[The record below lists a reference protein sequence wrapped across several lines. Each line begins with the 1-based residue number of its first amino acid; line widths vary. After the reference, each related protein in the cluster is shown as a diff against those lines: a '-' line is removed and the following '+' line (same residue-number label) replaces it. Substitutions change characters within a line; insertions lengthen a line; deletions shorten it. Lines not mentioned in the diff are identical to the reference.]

1 MNPSLSLSLVETL
14 AVAALGLV
22 LGSLLVRFIPV
33 LHRLCLPEPV
43 LGGLA
48 LCAGFTIAQA
58 RGFSIQFDTSLQ
70 TPLMIAFFLSIGWMA
85 SLRNLK
91 RGGPDVVKFL
101 LLCSGVLVI
110 QNLMGVGLAK
120 LLGQNP
126 LIGLLAGSVSM
137 AGGPGTAL
145 AFAPAFEKAGLAS
158 AAPIGAA
165 CAIAGIV
172 MGGLLGSPL
181 SAALISRV
189 RRLAP
194 HAGSASTAAPES
206 PQLSMEASAGQGVD
220 PGQFRLHIGFFLIV
234 MAIGVLLGRWI
245 QSSGLTLPIYIGAMI
260 VAAVA
265 RNLHDSRGS
274 NRFSEEWID
283 QIGSVALSYF
293 LVVATMTLQLGQ
305 LTNLAGVLVLILAAQ
320 ALLALVVAG
329 TLVFAASGRDY
340 DAAVMSGGFIG
351 FMLGTTAN
359 ALANMDAITARH
371 GRAPRAYLVVPLVGA
386 CFVDFVNAL
395 VITFGVSLFS

>member
-1 MNPSLSLSLVETL
+1 
-14 AVAALGLV
+14 
-22 LGSLLVRFIPV
+22 
-33 LHRLCLPEPV
+33 
-43 LGGLA
+43 
-48 LCAGFTIAQA
+48 
-58 RGFSIQFDTSLQ
+58 
-70 TPLMIAFFLSIGWMA
+70 
-85 SLRNLK
+85 
-91 RGGPDVVKFL
+91 
-101 LLCSGVLVI
+101 
-110 QNLMGVGLAK
+110 
-120 LLGQNP
+120 
-126 LIGLLAGSVSM
+126 
-137 AGGPGTAL
+137 
-145 AFAPAFEKAGLAS
+145 
-158 AAPIGAA
+158 
-165 CAIAGIV
+165 
-172 MGGLLGSPL
+172 
-181 SAALISRV
+181 
-189 RRLAP
+189 
-194 HAGSASTAAPES
+194 
-206 PQLSMEASAGQGVD
+206 MEASAGQGVD

>member
-110 QNLMGVGLAK
+110 QNLVGVGLAK

-126 LIGLLAGSVSM
+126 LIGLLAGWSRW
-137 AGGPGTAL
+137 L
-145 AFAPAFEKAGLAS
+145 EDRAPH
-158 AAPIGAA
+158 
-165 CAIAGIV
+165 
-172 MGGLLGSPL
+172 SPL
-181 SAALISRV
+181 HQPSKRRDWPRPL
-189 RRLAP
+189 RLALRAP
-194 HAGSASTAAPES
+194 SPES
-206 PQLSMEASAGQGVD
+206 
-220 PGQFRLHIGFFLIV
+220 
-234 MAIGVLLGRWI
+234 
-245 QSSGLTLPIYIGAMI
+245 
-260 VAAVA
+260 
-265 RNLHDSRGS
+265 
-274 NRFSEEWID
+274 
-283 QIGSVALSYF
+283 
-293 LVVATMTLQLGQ
+293 
-305 LTNLAGVLVLILAAQ
+305 
-320 ALLALVVAG
+320 
-329 TLVFAASGRDY
+329 
-340 DAAVMSGGFIG
+340 
-351 FMLGTTAN
+351 
-359 ALANMDAITARH
+359 
-371 GRAPRAYLVVPLVGA
+371 
-386 CFVDFVNAL
+386 
-395 VITFGVSLFS
+395 

>member
-110 QNLMGVGLAK
+110 QNLVGVGLAK